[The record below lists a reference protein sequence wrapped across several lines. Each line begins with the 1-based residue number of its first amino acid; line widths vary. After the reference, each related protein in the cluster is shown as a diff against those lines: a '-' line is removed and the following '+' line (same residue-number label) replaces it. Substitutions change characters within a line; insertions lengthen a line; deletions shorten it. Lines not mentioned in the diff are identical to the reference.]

1 MLVKMQNLKELVKDI
16 FDPIFWILSK
26 RELYRLLVSRECN
39 NGQTIVDIVRT
50 YKGYGWYKSLSS
62 LQIDSE
68 FIELINRLSKMES
81 TITIEI
87 GTYMGGT
94 LIGWSRITK
103 ALLISVDIPQ
113 GYNRKRQKLYQSLNY
128 PNLNPKIITLQEN
141 SQVISTVD
149 KVRQVLQDKQVDI
162 LFIDGDHQYDGV
174 KKDFELWSPL
184 VRSGGVIVFHDI
196 IKCDVNNYGVH
207 ILWEELKSVYRTEE
221 IVADYTRQAFG
232 IGLLY
237 ID

>member
-1 MLVKMQNLKELVKDI
+1 MQNLKELVKDI

-26 RELYRLLVSRECN
+26 RELSRLLISFEGRD
-39 NGQTIVDIVRT
+39 GQTIFDILKA
-50 YKGYGWYKSLSS
+50 YKGCGWYKRLWS
-62 LQIDSE
+62 LQVDSE

-81 TITIEI
+81 EITIEI
-87 GTYMGGT
+87 GTYLGGT

-103 ALLISVDIPQ
+103 TLLISVDIPQ
-113 GYNRKRQKLYQSLNY
+113 GYNQKRQKLYKSLSY
-128 PNLNPKIITLQEN
+128 PTLNPEIITLQED

-149 KVRQVLQDKQVDI
+149 KVRQILQDRKVDI
-162 LFIDGDHQYDGV
+162 LFIDGDHQYNGV

-207 ILWEELKSVYRTEE
+207 LLWEELKSIYKTEE

-232 IGLLY
+232 IGLLF
-237 ID
+237 IP